1 MKKIL
6 RNTLIAAFCGAGLL
20 AVSTDAN
27 AQRGE
32 KTLGIA
38 GGFATYNDG
47 GFMDIYFQYSFA
59 NHVRIAPE
67 IGYVF
72 RNDGASAF
80 EMSVDMQ
87 FPFRIAKG
95 FAVYPLAGLTF
106 NNWSYKHGGNA
117 TRAGG
122 DIGAGFDLLLT
133 SSLKLTLQ
141 GKYSMM
147 NDTSGGFIGMGLGY
161 VF

>member
-72 RNDGASAF
+72 RNDGA
-80 EMSVDMQ
+80 
-87 FPFRIAKG
+87 
-95 FAVYPLAGLTF
+95 
-106 NNWSYKHGGNA
+106 
-117 TRAGG
+117 
-122 DIGAGFDLLLT
+122 
-133 SSLKLTLQ
+133 
-141 GKYSMM
+141 
-147 NDTSGGFIGMGLGY
+147 
-161 VF
+161 